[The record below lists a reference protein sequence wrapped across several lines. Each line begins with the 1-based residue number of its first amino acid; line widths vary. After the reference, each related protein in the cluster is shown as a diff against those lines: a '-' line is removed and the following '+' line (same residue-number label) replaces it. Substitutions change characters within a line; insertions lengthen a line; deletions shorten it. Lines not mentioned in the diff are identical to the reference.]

1 MDATDRDIAYRVEF
15 FAELKNLGLEDE
27 EAKKQSASV
36 FFDPKLEP
44 SEMADGLAIR
54 QFHAKAQEAVA
65 RIQADTTRIE
75 QLESALKIIASGHGF
90 PSDVAENAL
99 APVSIN

>member
-1 MDATDRDIAYRVEF
+1 MSDVMLFGVLSMPLELIA
-15 FAELKNLGLEDE
+15 
-27 EAKKQSASV
+27 
-36 FFDPKLEP
+36 
-44 SEMADGLAIR
+44 ADGLAIR